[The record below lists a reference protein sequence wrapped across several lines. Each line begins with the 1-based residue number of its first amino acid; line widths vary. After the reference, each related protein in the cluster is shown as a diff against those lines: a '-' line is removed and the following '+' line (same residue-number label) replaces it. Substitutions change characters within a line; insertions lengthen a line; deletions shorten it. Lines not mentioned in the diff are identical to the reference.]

1 MIYFKNRVVQF
12 YITFKKK
19 IWVPNLKPI
28 NKLSIYKSV
37 KIQLINPSNFFSIQN
52 IWKPNLYWSEPRTN
66 DVFLNEFKNAFV
78 TKDGIIF
85 KRLKAYA
92 GSYVYSEFFKKF
104 NNFYLLD
111 IYKHYKLR
119 KLEEKD
125 NFLVIFDHWSKANYY
140 HWMCDSLPRLMAI
153 KKTRGEKK
161 FKIIVPSE
169 TPSYVKDSIVKL
181 GFIPYFFN
189 DNEYLKILN
198 LYHIN
203 YLSISGYAHPI
214 INELVVELKKKIV
227 KVEKQKYYLSR
238 NNTIKRSIS
247 NEEELINEL
256 KKFGFKIIH
265 TENKTLEEQIQIFSD
280 CEILVSPHGAGM
292 TNMLFMPKGSK
303 IIEIGHSNLERQT
316 LCYWH
321 LASQLK
327 HDYSY
332 IPVDSDKNEIFML
345 DANALK
351 LINEVLSME

>member
-1 MIYFKNRVVQF
+1 
-12 YITFKKK
+12 
-19 IWVPNLKPI
+19 
-28 NKLSIYKSV
+28 
-37 KIQLINPSNFFSIQN
+37 
-52 IWKPNLYWSEPRTN
+52 
-66 DVFLNEFKNAFV
+66 
-78 TKDGIIF
+78 
-85 KRLKAYA
+85 
-92 GSYVYSEFFKKF
+92 
-104 NNFYLLD
+104 
-111 IYKHYKLR
+111 
-119 KLEEKD
+119 
-125 NFLVIFDHWSKANYY
+125 
-140 HWMCDSLPRLMAI
+140 MCDSLPRLMAI

-265 TENKTLEEQIQIFSD
+265 TENKTLEEQIQIFSE